1 MRFSHLSPA
10 GIAWMSPVTTG
21 AAAQPESI
29 GDRAE
34 KDRRW
39 PAMLRRLKGLR
50 KRGRR
55 SIRIVDADCGAGDLL
70 IHAARRA
77 RELGFVAI
85 EGRGVDTDPRFVA
98 QAQRTAAWQA
108 DPAIGLVFELG
119 HQCEAM
125 REETDFPADLLL
137 CSATGDDAREIADLA
152 RMAGDTVLCDRRE
165 ATGGE
170 RR

>member
-10 GIAWMSPVTTG
+10 GIVWISPLAIHT
-21 AAAQPESI
+21 AAQPERI

-34 KDRRW
+34 RDRRW
-39 PAMLRRLKGLR
+39 PAMLRTLKRLR
-50 KRGRR
+50 KRGRH

-85 EGRGVDTDPRFVA
+85 EGRGIDTDPRLVA
-98 QAQRTAAWQA
+98 SARCAAARQA

-119 HQCEAM
+119 DQDAAM
-125 REETDFPADLLL
+125 RDEAEFPADLLL
-137 CSATGDDAREIADLA
+137 CSASRADAHATAESARAAAD
-152 RMAGDTVLCDRRE
+152 RVLCDRRDDVE
-165 ATGGE
+165 GE
-170 RR
+170 RP